1 MKTLKIIV
9 GILIQIVFISA
20 LFLVLY
26 LVLIYF
32 TDGLGNGFVAG
43 ALSIFAALILL
54 FYKYKKKW
62 KADQKAIFLISL
74 IPGIIFIAFVVY
86 TLVPV
91 ASSGSILKFPDPK
104 DVVVKY
110 WKLETG
116 SSIAYYKLSAK
127 SGIPKKSTP
136 IIFLHGGPGAYV
148 RQIEINFFTLFTND
162 GYDVYLYDQA
172 GSGRS
177 GLLPKK
183 EYSHERNIK
192 DFEAIINTINAKQ
205 YIVVGQSYGGSL
217 LAHITADENLS
228 KRIAKAIYA
237 EPGASV
243 SSDLDEDK
251 KKFSRSPNAL
261 TDDINLPV
269 RLLISI
275 LISPKGE
282 FTSQNEII
290 NYFFDHQQL
299 IQDLFTESFPKKD
312 KGRIPKVDLSVINFA
327 ANSAIKLNATKPSE
341 ELSREYKLYK
351 VPSLLILGESSYVER
366 NAPMDLLKINEN
378 ITEVQYIK
386 GVGHI
391 LWNGLD
397 NNNRRVKK
405 VIDDFLNNN
414 TSDIPNYPQRSQID
428 DFLKKKL

>member
-1 MKTLKIIV
+1 MKTLKIII
-9 GILIQIVFISA
+9 GILFQIVFVPA
-20 LFLVLY
+20 FLLVLY
-26 LVLIYF
+26 LGLIYL
-32 TDGLGNGFVAG
+32 TNGLGMGLVAG
-43 ALSIFAALILL
+43 LLSIFTTLILL
-54 FYKYKKKW
+54 FYRYKKTRKTY
-62 KADQKAIFLISL
+62 QKVTFLSSL
-74 IPGIIFIAFVVY
+74 IPGIIFIAFVAY

-91 ASSGSILKFPDPK
+91 AYSGSIPKFPDPK
-104 DVVVKY
+104 GVDVKY

-127 SGIPKKSTP
+127 SGITKKSTP

-177 GLLPKK
+177 GLLPKNA
-183 EYSHERNIK
+183 YSHERNIK

-205 YIVVGQSYGGSL
+205 YIVIGQSYGGSL
-217 LAHITADENLS
+217 LAHITADENLN

-251 KKFSRSPNAL
+251 KTFSRSPNAL

-299 IQDLFTESFPKKD
+299 IQDLFTESFPEKD
-312 KGRIPKVDLSVINFA
+312 KGRIPRVDLSVINFA
-327 ANSAIKLNATKPSE
+327 ANGAIKLNSTKPSE
-341 ELSREYKLYK
+341 ELSLAYKKYRI
-351 VPSLLILGESSYVER
+351 PSLLILGESSYVER

-391 LWNGLD
+391 LWDGLD
-397 NNNRRVKK
+397 NNNRRIKK
-405 VIDDFLNNN
+405 VIDDFLNN
-414 TSDIPNYPQRSQID
+414 TISDIPNYPNRSQIN
-428 DFLKKKL
+428 DFLNKKL